1 MTLSSVSSAG
11 MALLGLATAGGWAA
25 LAGLAQAIGVG
36 AILGSWGVVLYALVG
51 AAVWNRFARPAEE
64 RDLAERFGEP
74 YERYRAKVPC
84 WRPAL
89 RPYRA

>member
-11 MALLGLATAGGWAA
+11 MALLGLATAGWWAA

-51 AAVWNRFARPAEE
+51 AAV
-64 RDLAERFGEP
+64 
-74 YERYRAKVPC
+74 
-84 WRPAL
+84 
-89 RPYRA
+89 